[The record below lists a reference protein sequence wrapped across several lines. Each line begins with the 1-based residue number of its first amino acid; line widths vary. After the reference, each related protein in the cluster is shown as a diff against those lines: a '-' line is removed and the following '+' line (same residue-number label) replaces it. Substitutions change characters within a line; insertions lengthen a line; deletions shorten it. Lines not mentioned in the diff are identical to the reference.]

1 LLPLSSGE
9 SSIVWSLPRV
19 RALELLELPAEDF
32 SAELTAASDRVLGG
46 LELFSERLQ
55 FPLRRT
61 SALHYVRE
69 RCALVGDA
77 AHSVHPLA
85 GQGVNLGFLDA
96 AALAETLAAGR
107 AVGEDPGA
115 LRLLRRYERWR
126 KSENE
131 SLALALSLLNRFL
144 AFGDGEL
151 GRWAEQGMG
160 WVGRS
165 AALRRP
171 FAERALGL
179 SGELPQVARR
189 A

>member
-1 LLPLSSGE
+1 MQA
-9 SSIVWSLPRV
+9 IVRRAAGMLNVPCDEGGVEEVGRRARGTPRV
-19 RALELLELPAEDF
+19 
-32 SAELTAASDRVLGG
+32 
-46 LELFSERLQ
+46 
-55 FPLRRT
+55 
-61 SALHYVRE
+61 
-69 RCALVGDA
+69 
-77 AHSVHPLA
+77 
-85 GQGVNLGFLDA
+85 
-96 AALAETLAAGR
+96 
-107 AVGEDPGA
+107 A